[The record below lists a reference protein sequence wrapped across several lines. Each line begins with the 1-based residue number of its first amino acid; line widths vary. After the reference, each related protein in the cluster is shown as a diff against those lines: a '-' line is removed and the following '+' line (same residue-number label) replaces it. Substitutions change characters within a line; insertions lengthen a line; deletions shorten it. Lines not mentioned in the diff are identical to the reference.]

1 MVVGIRVMVVGIRVM
16 VVGIRVMEVGIRVI
30 FPSSSLCDQ
39 ATLTFHWDV
48 TYIPIERSKF

>member
-1 MVVGIRVMVVGIRVM
+1 MVVGIRVMVVGIRV
-16 VVGIRVMEVGIRVI
+16 VVGFRVMEVGIRVI